1 MNFKRKRSIGIYS
14 GSFCMLS
21 MITAV
26 SLYANG
32 SKQANAILPGI
43 GPKTSAAIQKVASS
57 LTTGVGGLKVYPDP
71 EDPSK
76 HILGLKN
83 PAGNLHIYLGQNTPK
98 SKVLLLGN
106 SEVKTQDYVGR
117 GGSTKKIILQTTD
130 GLPFRT
136 SSSGLGTPTSTKSLV
151 YTSSGGQN

>member
-1 MNFKRKRSIGIYS
+1 MQFCLASDQKLAPLFKK
-14 GSFCMLS
+14 L
-21 MITAV
+21 
-26 SLYANG
+26 
-32 SKQANAILPGI
+32 
-43 GPKTSAAIQKVASS
+43 ASS

-117 GGSTKKIILQTTD
+117 DGSTKKFILQTTG

-136 SSSGLGTPTSTKSLV
+136 SSSGLGTPTFTKLLV
-151 YTSSGGQN
+151 STSSGGQN